1 MERTRILVSQFPGIP
16 DPWPVAAA
24 CRAGATGVFDCR
36 YLPEPET
43 ISCLEQLLSHT
54 DRPFGLVVPASRPTI
69 IQRLPEHHLPVPD
82 PLVLSSPFP
91 DTLQESIAALR
102 AQGARLFLECL
113 DLDHVRLAG
122 QWAVDGI
129 IARGNEAA
137 GPVASES
144 SFILLQ
150 RILAATSLPVYV
162 QGGIGPHTAAAC
174 MAAGAAGVVLDCQCA
189 LARESSLPDQMRG
202 MLASFDGTQT
212 RCLELPGG
220 GGIRIAS
227 RINRSAAE
235 SLIRELAL
243 LIADG
248 ADNAFLEENVM
259 ARLAAA
265 VSADRGDRV
274 WLLGQDIGL
283 AAGLAER
290 FVTVGG
296 IVAAICDHVNR
307 LPTLL
312 SAGDILRGDAPLA
325 ASHGT
330 RYPIVQGPMARI
342 SDSADFALAV
352 AEAGGLPFL
361 AAAMLEA
368 GELESMLA
376 ATARCLGKRP
386 WGVGLLGF
394 LPPDRY
400 RAQVEVVLRHRPPF
414 ALIAG
419 GRPEQARLMEEQ
431 GIATYLHVPT
441 PGLLRMFLRAGASR
455 FIFEGREAGGHV
467 APLSSFVLWEQMIGV
482 LLDFLGTNPR
492 AAGKLH
498 VLFAGG
504 IHDSLSAAMVA
515 AMAADLDRAGVR
527 VGLQLGSVYL
537 FTEEIVRTGA
547 LHEQYRREVLAG
559 EETVL
564 LETGPGH
571 ASRCV
576 RTPFTS
582 EFLRQRAELRR
593 QGLTG
598 QEIRDRLELLN
609 LGKLRLAAKGVDRR
623 RTGDGTQ
630 ALVRVDSEEQH
641 RQGVFMVGQ
650 LTALHRE
657 VTTVADVHREVIEG
671 GHRRL
676 RALVRSHAGQGARSS
691 DARPA
696 DIAVIGMAGVL
707 PGARSIAEYWQNI
720 LAGRDAVTEVPP
732 GRWDWRRY
740 YDPDPEA
747 EDRCYSRWG
756 AFIDDIV
763 FDPVSFGMPPASLAS
778 VEPLQL
784 LALEMARR
792 ALADAGYGRRPFA
805 REHASVI
812 LGISGAGELG
822 QLYSFRAAL
831 PMFFGDAATAITD
844 HFRQHLPQWSEDSFP
859 GILTNVTAGRIAN
872 RLDLGGTNYTVDAA
886 CASSLAAVY
895 LAVLELER
903 GRSRMAIVGAADC
916 LQNPFA
922 YLCFSKTRALSP
934 RGRCRTFDQQ
944 ADGIVLG
951 EGVAMLVL
959 KRLADAEADGDI
971 VHAVIKGV
979 GASSDGRD
987 RSLTAPRRE
996 GQVTAFRRA
1005 YGQAGFSPATVGLI
1019 EAHGTGTVLG
1029 DQVELEA
1036 LSALLRSASAG
1047 PRTCGVGSV
1056 KSMIG
1061 HTKSTA
1067 GIAGMIKAIL
1077 ALRHRVLPPT
1087 LGVEEPN
1094 RVLQEEDCPLYVN
1107 ARTRPWINSRRPE
1120 PRRAGVSA
1128 LGFGG
1133 TNFHVVLEEYRANL
1147 AAIGTPGPCH
1157 QDAELFLFRE
1167 TSAAALRGKVRQWR
1181 RWLERADGR
1190 PRLADLALGAWQ
1202 EAAGAEGGVTLA
1214 LVAASADDLAA
1225 HLERA
1230 DVLLTG
1236 TDEVN
1241 DPRGIYWHP
1250 QPDPGGIAFLF
1261 PGQGS
1266 QYVDMLADVAVRF
1279 PAVHDLFARSDA
1291 LLREQLEE
1299 PLARVVYPPSAFS
1312 RQEERR
1318 QARALA
1324 RTRYAQPAMGT
1335 ADLALFELLTGC
1347 GVRPDMAGGHS
1358 YGEYAAL
1365 CAAGVFAFDDLVR
1378 LSEARGRFIVESAD
1392 PEPGTM
1398 AAVRADRDRVA
1409 AILAD
1414 RPGVWIANLNSPEQ
1428 TIISGLERAVQEAV
1442 QEFTDA
1448 GVAAR
1453 TIPVACAFHSPVVAG
1468 AAARLQEFLA
1478 DMTLGAP
1485 AFPVYSNRTAAP
1497 YPATRQGIVRLL
1509 AEHLV
1514 HGVEFIRQ
1522 VEAMFEAGARLF
1534 VEVGPGR
1541 VLSGLVD
1548 AILADRPHLA
1558 LPTNL
1563 PGRPGM
1569 VSLLHC
1575 LGRLAA
1581 HGVGID
1587 LDLLFRDRDLEP
1599 VSPARPAAGP
1609 DAPAT
1614 AWLVNG
1620 GRARPLQGAD
1630 APPLQP
1636 MDPSLLCPG
1645 AGQERPVQAGPAPPA
1660 GMAGADDQVLARYQ
1674 QMMQTFLDTQAGIM
1688 KAWLG
1693 AAGPSAASPA
1703 PPPAAAPGAG
1713 ADTEPAPEA
1722 AVAGPP
1728 AGEGAPADAPAAGKD
1743 VAATLRAIV
1752 SERTGYPPEMLGSD
1766 MDLEG
1771 ELGIDSIKRVEIL
1784 GALVRT
1790 LFPHD
1795 PEQAAAELGSCRTLG
1810 EIITTVQQIADRAG
1824 DSAGRDGGPPDSGE
1838 PDSGAQDM
1846 RQVLLAM
1853 VSERTGYPPEMLG
1866 LDMDLE
1872 GELGIDSI
1880 KRVEILGAFAG
1891 RLPAEIREG
1900 GEILERMRGCRTL
1913 AGILACVGEAAGAG
1927 QMHSVSSGPL
1937 LPRHLLTTAPA
1948 AVQAEQK
1955 VKPPRDGWILVTDD
1969 GQGLAGALVDRIR
1982 QEGGRA
1988 AILALPPGTGPAGA
2002 DPQSLLDALR
2012 REHGPVRGLVHL
2024 APLAGAPAL
2033 AELDLAAWEQRIGL
2047 ETGSLFRLLQ
2057 LLAGDLRAGPD
2068 SVVLA
2073 ATAMGGCFAVEG
2085 SPAFLP
2091 SQGGVP
2097 GLLKTVAE
2105 EWPGV
2110 RVRCVDLDP
2119 ALEADRL
2126 PEILATELLLDD
2138 QAVEVGWTGQGRC
2151 LPALEARPLAGSG
2164 TMPLDG
2170 DSVVLVTGGARGITA
2185 GVALEL
2191 ARQYRPT
2198 LVLVGSSPLPPEQ
2211 EDSVTAGLE
2220 DEAGIKAAL
2229 IAAAGSGGGEVSLAG
2244 IEQRYRALLREREMR
2259 ANLAAMQ
2266 ATGAR
2271 IVYRRADVRSRE
2283 QFGGLLEN
2291 LYAEFGRIDGVI
2303 HGAGIIEDKLLVDKS
2318 PDSFARVVS
2327 TKADSVFLLSR
2338 HLRPQ
2343 SLKFL
2348 VLFSSVAGRFGNP
2361 GQCDYTAANEIV
2373 NKMARFLDARWPC
2386 RVVSV
2391 NWGPWAREGMV
2402 SPALERQFAERG
2414 VRLIDPEQGVAAL
2427 LAEIAG
2433 GGRGEVE
2440 VILGDGPWGAVEEE
2454 ACAR

>member
-1 MERTRILVSQFPGIP
+1 MERSQVLVLHMPGHP
-16 DPWPVAAA
+16 DPLPVAAA
-24 CRAGATGVFDCR
+24 CRAGAAGVLDCQ
-36 YLPEPET
+36 YLAHRSLLN
-43 ISCLEQLLSHT
+43 SCLSRITAAGISGPVGLKVAANQT
-54 DRPFGLVVPASRPTI
+54 DLVTAFIDQGFPA
-69 IQRLPEHHLPVPD
+69 PD
-82 PLVLSSPFP
+82 PLILTAPFSSDLQATVSGLSS
-91 DTLQESIAALR
+91 LGVRVL
-102 AQGARLFLECL
+102 LECL
-113 DLDHVRLAG
+113 NQEAVQMAQQCG
-122 QWAVDGI
+122 VDGVVI
-129 IARGNEAA
+129 KGNEAGGLVGA
-137 GPVASES
+137 DS

-150 RILAATSLPVYV
+150 RSLAATSLPIYV
-162 QGGIGPHTAAAC
+162 HGGMGRYAAAAC
-174 MAAGAAGVVLDCQCA
+174 MAAGAAGIVIDSQCV
-189 LARESSLPDQMRG
+189 LARESSLPAGLRRL
-202 MLASFDGTQT
+202 LASLDGTQT
-212 RCLELPGG
+212 RCIALPDGR
-220 GGIRIAS
+220 GIRVAS
-227 RINRSAAE
+227 RVNRAAVDRLAGAIEELVEE
-235 SLIRELAL
+235 ST
-243 LIADG
+243 DG
-248 ADNAFLEENVM
+248 GLPAGAVE
-259 ARLAAA
+259 ARLTET
-265 VSADRGDRV
+265 VSIEAGEERIL
-274 WLLGQDIGL
+274 LLGQDIGL

-290 FVTVGG
+290 FVSVGG

-368 GELESMLA
+368 GELESMLV

-394 LPPDRY
+394 LPPGRY

-441 PGLLRMFLRAGASR
+441 PGLLRMFLRSGASR

-576 RTPFTS
+576 RTPFTA

-623 RTGDGTQ
+623 RTGDGAQ

-676 RALVRSHAGQGARSS
+676 QALVRSHAGQGARSS
-691 DARPA
+691 DARPV

-763 FDPVSFGMPPASLAS
+763 FDPVSYGMPPASLAS

-792 ALADAGYGRRPFA
+792 ALADAGYGRRPFV

-831 PMFFGDAATAITD
+831 PMFFGDAASAITD

-1047 PRTCGVGSV
+1047 ARTCGVGSV

-1094 RVLQEEDCPLYVN
+1094 RVLQEEDCPLYIN

-1147 AAIGTPGPCH
+1147 AATGTPGPCH

-1214 LVAASADDLAA
+1214 LVAVSVDDLAA

-1279 PAVHDLFARSDA
+1279 PAVHDLFARADA
-1291 LLREQLEE
+1291 LLREQLQE

-1558 LPTNL
+1558 LATNL

-1693 AAGPSAASPA
+1693 AAGPPAASPV

-1713 ADTEPAPEA
+1713 TDTEPVPEA

-1728 AGEGAPADAPAAGKD
+1728 ACEGAPADAPAAGKD

-1752 SERTGYPPEMLGSD
+1752 SERTGYPPEMLGPD

-1824 DSAGRDGGPPDSGE
+1824 DSAGRDGGPPDSG
-1838 PDSGAQDM
+1838 AQDM

-1880 KRVEILGAFAG
+1880 KRVEILGAFTG

-1927 QMHSVSSGPL
+1927 QMHSISSGPL

-1969 GQGLAGALVDRIR
+1969 GEGLAGALVDRIR

-2002 DPQSLLDALR
+2002 DPRSLLDALR

-2057 LLAGDLRAGPD
+2057 LLAEDLQAGPD

-2126 PEILATELLLDD
+2126 PGILATELLLDD

-2283 QFGGLLEN
+2283 QFGGLLEG

-2318 PDSFARVVS
+2318 PDSFARVVA